1 MPSFVTIE
9 RRWLGSAAVIGL
21 MLLFAACS
29 PTYVTFEGPPGSV
42 MYVND
47 QPYNLPR
54 QIELWRPAGVGDA
67 YHNKVKLIFPT
78 NVGDA
83 HAEGTMD
90 VFGYT
95 ESDADRYT
103 PNVCKFE
110 DSQMTNLA
118 NGTTL
123 VYKAKTASR
132 QPLFDLTLMKK

>member
-1 MPSFVTIE
+1 MPSFATIKC
-9 RRWLGSAAVIGL
+9 RWLGSAMVIGL
-21 MLLFAACS
+21 MLCLGACS
-29 PTYVTFEGPPGSV
+29 PTYVTFEGPPGTV
-42 MYVND
+42 MWVNNE
-47 QPYNLPR
+47 PYNLPR
-54 QIELWRPAGVGDA
+54 QVELWRPAGVGDA
-67 YHNKVKLIFPT
+67 NHYNVKLIFPT

-110 DSQMTNLA
+110 DSQLTNLA

-132 QPLFDLTLMKK
+132 QPLFDLTLKKQ